1 VYRVAID
8 YEKDIY
14 VASSIG
20 KKVAEELG
28 FDKIQQT
35 KLVVSIMELAR
46 NIIYYA
52 TKGEIF
58 ITPVPAYG
66 IEILAIDQGPGIKEI
81 EKVLKSQIRSKK
93 GLGLGL
99 SGVQRLMDEFEITSS
114 ENVGTR
120 IRAVKWL
127 NERQGN
133 YHL

>member
-1 VYRVAID
+1 MYRVAID

>member
-1 VYRVAID
+1 MYRVAID
-8 YEKDIY
+8 DERDVYM
-14 VASSIG
+14 ASSIG
-20 KKVAEELG
+20 KKVAEEFGL
-28 FDKIQQT
+28 DKIQQT

-52 TKGEIF
+52 AKGEIF
-58 ITPVPAYG
+58 ITPVPTYG
-66 IEILAIDQGPGIKEI
+66 IEIVAIDQGPGIKEI
-81 EKVLKSQIRSKK
+81 EKVLKSEIRSKK

-99 SGVQRLMDEFEITSS
+99 SGVQRLMDEFEITSK

-133 YHL
+133 QH

>member
-8 YEKDIY
+8 DERDVYM
-14 VASSIG
+14 ASSIG
-20 KKVAEELG
+20 KKVAEEFGL
-28 FDKIQQT
+28 DKIQQT

-52 TKGEIF
+52 SKGEIF
-58 ITPVPAYG
+58 ITPVPDYG
-66 IEILAIDQGPGIKEI
+66 IEIVAVDKGPGIKEI
-81 EKVLKSQIRSKK
+81 EKVLKSEIRSKK

-99 SGVQRLMDEFEITSS
+99 SGVQRLMDEFEITSK

-133 YHL
+133 HH

>member
-1 VYRVAID
+1 MYRIAID
-8 YEKDIY
+8 DERDVYM
-14 VASSIG
+14 ASSIG
-20 KKVAEELG
+20 KKVAEEFGL
-28 FDKIQQT
+28 DKIQQT

-52 TKGEIF
+52 AKGEIF

-66 IEILAIDQGPGIKEI
+66 IEIVAIDEGPGIKEI
-81 EKVLKSQIRSKK
+81 EKVLKSEIRSKK

-99 SGVQRLMDEFEITSS
+99 SGVQRLMDEFEINSK

-133 YHL
+133 QH